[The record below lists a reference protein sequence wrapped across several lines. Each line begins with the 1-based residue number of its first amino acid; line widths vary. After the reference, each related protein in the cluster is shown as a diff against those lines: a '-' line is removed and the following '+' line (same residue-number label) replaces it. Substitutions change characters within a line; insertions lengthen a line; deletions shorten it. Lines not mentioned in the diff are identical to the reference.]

1 MPLTIAS
8 QRMLAEDRRIQE
20 LDGDELSVA
29 IGKVYDAVDAF
40 KAAIRKAAA
49 PTRALTGDIEDELR
63 CLSDVESEVI
73 AALRRYYDHQA
84 VERADDIVLAE
95 RGPR

>member
-1 MPLTIAS
+1 MPFTIAS

-20 LDGDELSVA
+20 LDGDELAVA

-49 PTRALTGDIEDELR
+49 PTRAMTEDIEDELR
-63 CLSDVESEVI
+63 CLSDIEAEVI
-73 AALRRYYDHQA
+73 GDLRRYYDHQA

>member
-1 MPLTIAS
+1 MPFTIAS

-20 LDGDELSVA
+20 LDGDELAVA

-49 PTRALTGDIEDELR
+49 PTRAVTEDVEDEIR

-73 AALRRYYDHQA
+73 AALRRYYDYQA